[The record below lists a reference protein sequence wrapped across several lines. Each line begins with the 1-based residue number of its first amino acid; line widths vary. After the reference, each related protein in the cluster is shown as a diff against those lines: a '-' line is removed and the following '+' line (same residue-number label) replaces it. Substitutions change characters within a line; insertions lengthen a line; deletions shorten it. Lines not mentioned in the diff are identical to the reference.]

1 MAVSPERQAAAMV
14 ARRLRFETRINWL
27 GAAVERGLTMTMR
40 ARVRL
45 AAQLVRDKVVINIG
59 TPVTKLQGRS
69 SRSGQFT
76 GKRVRPGSRS
86 RPGEF
91 PRAETTRLMKDIF
104 YEVGA
109 SGLHAI
115 VGTTLDYGVVLE
127 TVMNRSF
134 LRRTLNEMA
143 PQVTRILT
151 SGQGGGGNTSFPN
164 T

>member
-1 MAVSPERQAAAMV
+1 MV
-14 ARRLRFETRINWL
+14 RRKLAFETRINWL
-27 GAAVERGLTMTMR
+27 GDAVQRGLTMTMR

-45 AAQLVRDKVVINIG
+45 CAQLVRDKVVINIG

-69 SRSGQFT
+69 RGGRFT
-76 GKRVRPGSRS
+76 AARVRPGSRS

-91 PRAETTRLMKDIF
+91 PRAETTRLMKDIY

-134 LRRTLNEMA
+134 LRRTLNEMQ
-143 PQVTRILT
+143 PQITRVLT
-151 SGQGGGGNTSFPN
+151 AGQGGATSFPS